1 MNFLLKNSMNIILL
15 SIIIIGTLAVFSG
28 FNDKFS
34 DVPPF
39 NEDNKRVVT
48 VEAFDVENFCNKF
61 SSNPQKLRTTC
72 DNLGKTGCPTASCCV
87 LTVGTNGKTCVP
99 GDKTGPIYHTINGKP
114 IDNKYY
120 YYLGKCY
127 PGSEKCPK

>member
-48 VEAFDVENFCNKF
+48 VEAFDGENFCKINKH
-61 SSNPQKLRTTC
+61 NPKKLLKDC
-72 DNLGKTGCPTASCCV
+72 DNLGKTGCPTASCCI
-87 LTVGTNGKTCVP
+87 LLNGKMCVP
-99 GDKTGPIYHTINGKP
+99 GDKNGPIYHTKGGEYIE
-114 IDNKYY
+114 NKFYY
-120 YYLGKCY
+120 WKGKCY
-127 PGSEKCPK
+127 GNGCSKKK